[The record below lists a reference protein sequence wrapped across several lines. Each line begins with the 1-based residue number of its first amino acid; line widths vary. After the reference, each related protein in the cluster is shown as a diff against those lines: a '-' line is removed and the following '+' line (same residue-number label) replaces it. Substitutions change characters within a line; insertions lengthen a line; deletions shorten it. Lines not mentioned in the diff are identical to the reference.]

1 MLLPTRLED
10 GTTAGLESWYT
21 RSWCRFLCVGIA
33 FGPITYRASLKGKKA
48 GGLADGIDVWFLGS
62 EVYENVMD
70 LGKKNN

>member
-1 MLLPTRLED
+1 MVAQETCAQRVKI
-10 GTTAGLESWYT
+10 TY
-21 RSWCRFLCVGIA
+21 WCRFLCVGIA